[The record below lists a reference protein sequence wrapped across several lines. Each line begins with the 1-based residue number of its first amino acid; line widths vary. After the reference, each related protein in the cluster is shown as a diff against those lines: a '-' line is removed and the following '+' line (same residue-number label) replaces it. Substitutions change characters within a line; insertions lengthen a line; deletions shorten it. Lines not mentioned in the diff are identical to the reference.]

1 MRKFEVETGISLMG
15 GERLYLSERMPVR
28 FTALLARFLSSA
40 GRSIRRPFFG
50 LLLTALCLSSG
61 LAAAEMSSELRG
73 EAYYRFSLG
82 HLYHHFAQQFMRP
95 EYVERAVEEYNA
107 ALEADPRSV
116 VIRVEMIKLLAGAS
130 RLREAVAIA
139 DQIFAEDPDNA
150 EVRRL
155 MGSIHR
161 SVATEQRRGV
171 DQEHLETALM
181 HFEKLVEIEPDKAE
195 NHVDLGTLH
204 RLAERP
210 EDAERSFRR
219 ALELDPAQADAQLNL
234 SYLLLEAQKYETA
247 ISALEEVL
255 ENGTGDRR
263 HIQALA
269 GAYEQVGRFSDAARM
284 LERLV
289 SQGSNN
295 LRDLQRLADNLAR
308 SRQFPRALELYR
320 ALAKTDSNNVLY
332 YLQISRIQL
341 EREAYGEA
349 WDALAA
355 AREIDSDSIDVR
367 VQEINLLQAERRFAE
382 AASKTG
388 SLLESTR
395 KAEYSPGERWRRI
408 GLLERLG
415 MQRRELEQYE
425 EAVDAFES
433 IWALQPELKPRYIV
447 QVIETWLTARQYT
460 KAEREA
466 RRAVGES
473 KGDPMLVSVLANVL
487 AQRGK
492 TKDAVKAVE
501 KLIEQDPD
509 NIDAL
514 LTLAG
519 VYQKGRMYPKAEEAL
534 ERASEVAESKAER
547 VGVLFAFGAL
557 HERAKEYDK
566 AEARFRELIEID
578 PENASALNYLGY
590 MFADRSIH
598 LDEAHDLIQRALD
611 QEPNNGAY
619 LDSLGWVY
627 YRQDKL
633 ELAAKFLERSLKQYD
648 SDPVVLSHLGDVYF
662 KQGRVDDAKRH
673 WQRGLEAWS
682 RSTPAERDEDEIASL
697 RRKLA
702 DLKVSMVNGA
712 PKGKKRAV
720 ER

>member
-1 MRKFEVETGISLMG
+1 MREFEVETGISPMG

-40 GRSIRRPFFG
+40 GRSVRRPFFG

-82 HLYHHFAQQFMRP
+82 HLYHHFFQQFMRT
-95 EYVERAVEEYNA
+95 EYAERALDEYKA

-116 VIRVEMIKLLAGAS
+116 VIRVEMINLLAGAR
-130 RLREAVAIA
+130 RLPEAVAIA

-155 MGSIHR
+155 MGSIHS

-195 NHVDLGTLH
+195 NHVDLGRLH

-210 EDAERSFRR
+210 EDAERSLRR

-320 ALAKTDSNNVLY
+320 ALARTDSNNVLY

-349 WDALAA
+349 WDALAE

-433 IWALQPELKPRYIV
+433 IWALQPELKPRYVV

-519 VYQKGRMYPKAEEAL
+519 VYQKGRMYGKAEEAL
-534 ERASEVAESKAER
+534 DRASEVAESKAER

-557 HERAKEYDK
+557 HERAKDYDK

-682 RSTPAERDEDEIASL
+682 RSTPAERDEDEISSL

>member
-433 IWALQPELKPRYIV
+433 IWALQPELKPRYVV

-702 DLKVSMVNGA
+702 DLKVSMVKGA

>member
-1 MRKFEVETGISLMG
+1 M
-15 GERLYLSERMPVR
+15 
-28 FTALLARFLSSA
+28 
-40 GRSIRRPFFG
+40 
-50 LLLTALCLSSG
+50 
-61 LAAAEMSSELRG
+61 
-73 EAYYRFSLG
+73 
-82 HLYHHFAQQFMRP
+82 
-95 EYVERAVEEYNA
+95 
-107 ALEADPRSV
+107 
-116 VIRVEMIKLLAGAS
+116 
-130 RLREAVAIA
+130 
-139 DQIFAEDPDNA
+139 
-150 EVRRL
+150 
-155 MGSIHR
+155 
-161 SVATEQRRGV
+161 
-171 DQEHLETALM
+171 
-181 HFEKLVEIEPDKAE
+181 
-195 NHVDLGTLH
+195 
-204 RLAERP
+204 
-210 EDAERSFRR
+210 
-219 ALELDPAQADAQLNL
+219 ELDPGQADAQISLA
-234 SYLLLEAQKYETA
+234 YLLLEAQKYETA
-247 ISALEEVL
+247 ISTLEEVL
-255 ENGTGDRR
+255 ENGAGDRR

-269 GAYEQVGRFSDAARM
+269 GAYEQVGRFREAAQM

-367 VQEINLLQAERRFAE
+367 VQEINLLQVERRFAE

-388 SLLESTR
+388 GLLESTR

-425 EAVDAFES
+425 GAVEAFES

-447 QVIETWLTARQYT
+447 QVIETWLAARQYS

-487 AQRGK
+487 AERGK

-501 KLIEQDPD
+501 KLIEQEPN
-509 NIDAL
+509 NIDAV

-519 VYQKGRMYPKAEEAL
+519 VYQKGRMFAKAEEAL
-534 ERASEVAESKAER
+534 DRASELAESEAER

-557 HERAKEYDK
+557 HERAKDYDK

-578 PENASALNYLGY
+578 PDNASALNYLGY

>member
-61 LAAAEMSSELRG
+61 LAAAEKSSELRG

-95 EYVERAVEEYNA
+95 EYVERAVDEYNA

-210 EDAERSFRR
+210 EDAERSLRR

-320 ALAKTDSNNVLY
+320 ALARTDSNNVLY

-349 WDALAA
+349 WDALAE
-355 AREIDSDSIDVR
+355 AREIDSDSIDVQ

-433 IWALQPELKPRYIV
+433 IWALQPELKPRYVV

-519 VYQKGRMYPKAEEAL
+519 VYQKGRMYGKAEEAL
-534 ERASEVAESKAER
+534 DRASEVAESKAER

-557 HERAKEYDK
+557 HERAKDYDK